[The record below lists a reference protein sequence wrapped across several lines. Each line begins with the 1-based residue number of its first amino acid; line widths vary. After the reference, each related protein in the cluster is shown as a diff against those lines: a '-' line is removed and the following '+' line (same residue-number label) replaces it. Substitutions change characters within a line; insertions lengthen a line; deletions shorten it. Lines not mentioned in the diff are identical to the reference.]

1 MDDEFGA
8 DVLEAAPELKANK
21 QFDWKPSAWDSSV
34 AKKQLQAVREAYEKA
49 PPAVKA
55 VGKGV
60 KDFGTIAMGDPFGG
74 VESSL
79 GWAGVQYPKVLKD
92 TGKAAMMLPLS
103 GSVLAKQILAEG
115 GEAALRHAQ
124 ALADAG
130 EAIYRAAGKSVDN
143 VRPEVLIE
151 AGQRVLDS
159 QTRKA
164 MAPAARESLDAAIL
178 KKAEVAAAKAK
189 QLAGKPM
196 SATEIA
202 LLDQPNRMERLI
214 KRSAEVMDNPPPLA
228 KVEQALENP
237 MADVSDELWERYKN
251 ALLEGRI
258 DEAKKLQNMTVMKL
272 KDKLWKGK

>member
-8 DVLEAAPELKANK
+8 DVLEAAPELSAK
-21 QFDWKPSAWDSSV
+21 QFAWKPTAWDSSV
-34 AKKQLQAVREAYEKA
+34 AKKQLQDVRRAYEAA
-49 PPAVKA
+49 PPVVKA

-60 KDFGTIAMGDPFGG
+60 KDFATIATGDPLGG
-74 VESSL
+74 IESSL

-164 MAPAARESLDAAIL
+164 MAPAAREALDAAIL